1 MQSPVDPPLA
11 EKIHA
16 DTAHSARVWN
26 YLLGGRDNYR
36 PDRDVGDMILRL
48 FPGIA
53 RIARLQRRFLVRVVR
68 YLAAEAGIR
77 QFLDVGTGLPTV
89 DNTHEV
95 AQRVAPTSRI
105 VYVDN
110 DPLVLVHAQAL
121 LTSSA
126 EGACAYVDAD
136 VREPG
141 KILEAASRTLDFSEP
156 VALTMLGTMGQI
168 PDSDGPASVVA
179 QLLEP
184 LPSGSHLA
192 LSDGT
197 NTNEALNDA
206 VAAYNENSSSS
217 YHLRSPDHIASFF
230 DGLELVEPGVVT
242 TSAWR
247 PDATDPPEAPGL
259 VDAICGVGRN
269 P

>member
-1 MQSPVDPPLA
+1 MQSSEDPQLA
-11 EKIHA
+11 EKIQA

-36 PDRDVGDMILRL
+36 PDRDVGDMILKL

-53 RIARLQRRFLVRVVR
+53 RVARLQRRFLVRAVR

-95 AQRVAPTSRI
+95 AQRVAPASRV

-121 LTSSA
+121 LTSSK
-126 EGACAYVDAD
+126 EGACDYVDAD
-136 VREPG
+136 VRDPG
-141 KILEAASRTLDFSEP
+141 TILEAASRTLDFGEP
-156 VALTMLGTMGQI
+156 VALTLLGTMGQI
-168 PDSDGPASVVA
+168 PDSDDPDSVVA
-179 QLLEP
+179 QLMDP

-206 VAAYNENSSSS
+206 IAAYNENSASS
-217 YHLRSPDHIASFF
+217 YHLRSTDHIAGFF
-230 DGLELVEPGVVT
+230 DGLDVVEPGIVT
-242 TSAWR
+242 TSNWR
-247 PDATDPPEAPGL
+247 PDATDPREAPGL
-259 VDAICGVGRN
+259 VDAICGIGRK